1 MLTTR
6 CPNCGRVFRIRPEQ
20 LGVRGG
26 RVRCGTCQT
35 AFSALQTLEEIPDDV
50 PLSSMQPQA
59 GADTNTPRPTAA
71 PVPAPTSAAPVP
83 TGAASSARV
92 APPASAAASRPVT
105 PPVQAPVAATR
116 PTAPI
121 TPSPATQAPATAKPV
136 TAAPAQPN
144 VAKPV
149 VPPTRPAP
157 EAVPAAP
164 TRPQAA
170 APVAPP
176 QAAQTPSSPAPINP
190 AVPKVESAPVADP
203 TPTEPP
209 IEPDGRKEPSLDAT
223 WWEIDPNLPLGGFQ
237 EVAETSQLR
246 SHPLSEE
253 LDLPA
258 IHDAPPL
265 IDPAKLNSPTSA
277 SKEAESFRME
287 FDLSGV
293 EGAAAAAPATPVEPA
308 EPAHAVKTEP
318 YKSKIAAELGVAP
331 FDPSQDDHGGM
342 TYMLDDSLVEP
353 PRPAAKTTHPVV
365 DETSLLYLHEQQ
377 QKSKKRRPVEDRRRT
392 KRAWPWVLGIGLF
405 ILLATVQLVYL
416 FRVEIARAM
425 PETRTYLE
433 QACREVG
440 CTVPYPRDS
449 AQIIIDGSNLV
460 ADQTPEGRSRLIVTI
475 RNKANYSVAWPD
487 LELTL
492 TDKFDIAISRRVLKP
507 KEWLPENYA
516 QMPAFDGHSEVTT
529 NVLLETGK
537 QEPAGYRIYSFYP

>member
-50 PLSSMQPQA
+50 PLSSMQPQT
-59 GADTNTPRPTAA
+59 GVGTTPPANASRPT
-71 PVPAPTSAAPVP
+71 
-83 TGAASSARV
+83 
-92 APPASAAASRPVT
+92 PASAAVPASQATAASAPPVTSARPAPAPAATPAQTPVT
-105 PPVQAPVAATR
+105 PVRPAAPAATGSTQVPVAARASAAAAMQPNLAKPVAPARPVPEAASPAPAVKPQIATPAVPPQAPVQ
-116 PTAPI
+116 
-121 TPSPATQAPATAKPV
+121 TPA
-136 TAAPAQPN
+136 N
-144 VAKPV
+144 
-149 VPPTRPAP
+149 PAP
-157 EAVPAAP
+157 L
-164 TRPQAA
+164 
-170 APVAPP
+170 
-176 QAAQTPSSPAPINP
+176 NP
-190 AVPKVESAPVADP
+190 AVPRVESAPVAPP
-203 TPTEPP
+203 TPAEPQP
-209 IEPDGRKEPSLDAT
+209 EPDGRKEPSLDAT

-246 SHPLSEE
+246 SQPLSEG

-265 IDPAKLNSPTSA
+265 IDPAKLNSPA
-277 SKEAESFRME
+277 AAKEAEPFRME

-293 EGAAAAAPATPVEPA
+293 EGAEPAATTVPTEPA
-308 EPAHAVKTEP
+308 EPVKTEP

-331 FDPSQDDHGGM
+331 FDPSQDDHVGM
-342 TYMLDDSLVEP
+342 TYMLDDSLVEA
-353 PRPAAKTTHPVV
+353 PRPAAKSTHPVV

-377 QKSKKRRPVEDRRRT
+377 QKSKKRRPVEDRRR
-392 KRAWPWVLGIGLF
+392 KKHVWPWVLGTGLF
-405 ILLATVQLVYL
+405 VLLALVQLVYL
-416 FRVEIARAM
+416 FRVEIARSM

-433 QACREVG
+433 QACRSVG

-475 RNKANYSVAWPD
+475 RNKANYAVAWPD

-492 TDKFDIAISRRVLKP
+492 TDKFDISISRRVLKP

-516 QMPAFDGHSEVTT
+516 QMPAFEARSEVTT
-529 NVLLETGK
+529 NVLLEIGK